1 MVGMETF
8 FFLSLILCFVFTNHT
23 TENLSSL
30 HRTPQ
35 QEISSSEEE
44 HQKYIIPP
52 LSYLTPPREDE
63 SSLEDSSVAMDLP
76 TTSYADPIKRLQW
89 YATQRQRMRDRQH
102 ADTTTTSEDTPR
114 GTTTNLSELYRKH
127 LTDSK
132 FPETI
137 TMPSVV
143 TQTSSTSSDGPKLG
157 LSKLSKIPWTKM
169 SDGSTEAEKISVSS
183 VTSTTTTT
191 QTGSHSSEESSVSM
205 PDMEKVLQR
214 FGLGSISSK
223 SSSAT
228 PSNEEDGSDSKG
240 DDGKEE

>member
-1 MVGMETF
+1 M
-8 FFLSLILCFVFTNHT
+8 
-23 TENLSSL
+23 
-30 HRTPQ
+30 
-35 QEISSSEEE
+35 
-44 HQKYIIPP
+44 K
-52 LSYLTPPREDE
+52 
-63 SSLEDSSVAMDLP
+63 
-76 TTSYADPIKRLQW
+76 
-89 YATQRQRMRDRQH
+89 DRQH

-114 GTTTNLSELYRKH
+114 GTTTKFSELYRKH

-137 TMPSVV
+137 TVPSIV
-143 TQTSSTSSDGPKLG
+143 TQTSSTSSDGPRWG

-169 SDGSTEAEKISVSS
+169 SDVGSTEAEKISVSS

-223 SSSAT
+223 SSSVT
-228 PSNEEDGSDSKG
+228 PSNEEDGSDSKS
-240 DDGKEE
+240 DNGKEE